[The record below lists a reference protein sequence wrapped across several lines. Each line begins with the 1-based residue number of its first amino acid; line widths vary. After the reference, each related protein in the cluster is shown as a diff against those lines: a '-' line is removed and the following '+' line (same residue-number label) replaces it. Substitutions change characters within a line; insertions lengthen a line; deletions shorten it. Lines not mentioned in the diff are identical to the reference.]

1 MAGGF
6 FGVSEGG
13 WEGIVGDGV
22 EGVVGMVGV
31 GIFGRVGGLCGGDF
45 GTSCSNQVPGIKAIG
60 RSQVAVRVT
69 PCPKRGCISELI
81 EYI

>member
-13 WEGIVGDGV
+13 WEGMVGDVGGIV
-22 EGVVGMVGV
+22 GVVGVGLF
-31 GIFGRVGGLCGGDF
+31 GISLGGFCVGDF

-69 PCPKRGCISELI
+69 PCPKRDYISELI
-81 EYI
+81 E